1 MKPIHLEIEMETLQQ
16 LITPF
21 TTAWQQADNHQLVSF
36 GIFFAAMWLI
46 AMVIEAA
53 VKKVTK
59 ED

>member
-1 MKPIHLEIEMETLQQ
+1 METLQH

-21 TTAWQQADNHQLVSF
+21 TTAWYQADSHELVSF

-46 AMVIEAA
+46 SVVVEAA
-53 VKKVTK
+53 VKKTTK

>member
-1 MKPIHLEIEMETLQQ
+1 MTSLQHV
-16 LITPF
+16 ITPF
-21 TTAWQQADNHQLVSF
+21 TTAWQQADSRQLLAF

-53 VKKVTK
+53 VKKITK

>member
-1 MKPIHLEIEMETLQQ
+1 METLQQ

-21 TTAWQQADNHQLVSF
+21 TNAWYQADSQELASF

-46 AMVIEAA
+46 AMVLEAA